1 MGIKNIKYVPE
12 LDCLKNSAQFFF
24 FITYSN
30 KKLIER
36 HILSYSNLR
45 EKLKILKYTYNILI
59 FYIVFN
65 S

>member
-12 LDCLKNSAQFFF
+12 LDRLKNSAQFFF
-24 FITYSN
+24 IMYSN

-45 EKLKILKYTYNILI
+45 EKLKILKYRYNILI